1 MTSLI
6 KLNGTGKNVLFPEL
20 PSLFDD
26 FITRDFFNVPVRA
39 LFNGNSIPA
48 VNVKETNSAFE
59 LEMAA
64 PGMSKNEFKIGIE
77 NNMLVISA
85 QKENKTEETNE
96 DGTYSRKEFSYQAF
110 KREFKLP
117 ENLVNEDE
125 ISASYTDGILHILVP
140 KKVQLKPKQLKEIT
154 VL

>member
-1 MTSLI
+1 MNSLI
-6 KLNGTGKNVLFPEL
+6 KLNSAGKNVLFPEL

-26 FITRDFFNVPVRA
+26 FITRDFFNLPTRT

-64 PGMSKNEFKIGIE
+64 PGMNKQDFRIGLE
-77 NNMLVISA
+77 NNLLVISA
-85 QKENKTEETNE
+85 QQEKNSEENKE
-96 DGTYSRKEFSYQAF
+96 DGSYSRKEFSYQAF

-117 ENLVNEDE
+117 ENMVNEDD
-125 ISASYTDGILHILVP
+125 ISASYTDGILHITVP
-140 KKVQLKPKQLKEIT
+140 KKEQLKAKQLKEIT
-154 VL
+154 VS